1 MSTSQPPGRSPAEPP
16 VHRFAL
22 PGADGF
28 PLRGDLHEPQ
38 GSARPPVLIVH
49 GFKGFK
55 DWGFFPLLAARL
67 AAAGFPACRFNLSGS
82 GVGEDPE
89 RFGEPRRFERNTYS
103 LEQRDIAR
111 LLAALAAGELPGLA
125 GPAPR
130 LGLLGHSRGGGGA
143 ILAAARDPRVAALV
157 TWAAIARVDRYDAA
171 TVAAWRRRGSLRVEN
186 ARTGDVFALAADL
199 LDDIA
204 ANAAALDILAAA
216 RRLAV
221 PTLVVHGEADESV
234 PIAEGEALAA
244 ALGPRGRFLR
254 VPGAGHTFGAAHPMP
269 AAPPPAL
276 ETVLAATLA
285 HFEASLA

>member
-1 MSTSQPPGRSPAEPP
+1 MAIPSAFP
-16 VHRFAL
+16 FAL
-22 PGADGF
+22 PGPDGF
-28 PLRGDLHEPQ
+28 PLRGDLHQPA
-38 GSARPPVLIVH
+38 GAARPPVLIVH

-82 GVGEDPE
+82 GLGEDPE
-89 RFGEPRRFERNTYS
+89 RFSEPARFERNTYS

-111 LLAALAAGELPGLA
+111 MLAALAAGELPGLD

-157 TWAAIARVDRYDAA
+157 TWAAIARVDRYDAL
-171 TVAAWRRRGSLRVEN
+171 TVARWRRSGSLRVEN
-186 ARTGDVFALAADL
+186 ARTGDAFALGTEL

-216 RRLAV
+216 GRLQA
-221 PTLVVHGEADESV
+221 PTLVVHGEEDESV
-234 PIAEGEALAA
+234 PVAEGEALAA
-244 ALGPRGRFLR
+244 ALGAHGRFLR
-254 VPGAGHTFGAAHPMP
+254 VAGTGHTFGAGHPLP
-269 AAPPPAL
+269 VPPPASL
-276 ETVLAATLA
+276 ETVLAATVA
-285 HFEASLA
+285 HFRAHLA